1 MQRIAL
7 VTGAGRGLGF
17 AIARKLGQMGVEVVV
32 GARDAAAGEGAVET
46 LRGDDVD
53 AEAIVLDVTSV
64 ASVDTAAQ
72 RIGDRHGRLDILV
85 NNAGILPEAIEGAG
99 NGPVDLDLFR
109 KTFETNL
116 FGAVSVV
123 QQFLPLLERSDGGRI
138 VNVSSTMG
146 SLADQLDPES
156 PYYGVVVPAYQG
168 SKAALN
174 AFTIALAKSLRETP
188 IKVNS
193 VCPGWLQTDLGG
205 ADNRAAAPMTADE
218 GAEIAVEMAT
228 LADDGPS
235 GSFVDRAGA
244 VAW

>member
-1 MQRIAL
+1 MQRIGL
-7 VTGAGRGLGF
+7 VTGAARGLGF
-17 AIARKLGQMGVEVVV
+17 AIARKLGQADSKVLV
-32 GARDAAAGEGAVET
+32 GARDPAAAAAAVDAMRAENI
-46 LRGDDVD
+46 D
-53 AEAIVLDVTSV
+53 AEAVVLDVDSA
-64 ASVDTAAQ
+64 ASVSAAAQ
-72 RIGDRHGRLDILV
+72 LVADRHGRLDILV
-85 NNAGILPEAIEGAG
+85 NNAGILPEATDATD
-99 NGPVDLDLFR
+99 NGPVDLELFKR
-109 KTFETNL
+109 TFQTNL

-123 QQFLPLLERSDGGRI
+123 ERFLPLLERSDGARI

-146 SLADQLDPES
+146 SLADQLNPDS

-174 AFTIALAKSLRETP
+174 ALTIALAKSLRETP

-218 GAEIAVEMAT
+218 GAQIVVEMAT
-228 LADDGPS
+228 LADDGPN
-235 GSFVDRAGA
+235 GRFVDRAGA